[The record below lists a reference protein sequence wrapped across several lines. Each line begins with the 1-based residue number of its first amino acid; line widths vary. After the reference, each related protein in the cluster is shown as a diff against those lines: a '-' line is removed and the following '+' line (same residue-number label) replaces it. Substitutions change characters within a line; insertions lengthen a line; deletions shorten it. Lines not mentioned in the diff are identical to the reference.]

1 MPDTPSENDVVFY
14 AETNFRGQRKKFG
27 IRRGDR
33 RKHVYIIGKTGMGK
47 STVLENMTIQ
57 DIQSGRGVAVVDPH
71 GEYAEKMLDFI
82 PPERVKDVIYF
93 NPADTEFPL
102 AFNIMEKVSEDQ
114 RHLVSSGLLGVFK
127 KIFGPDVW
135 SARMEYLLANAILA
149 LLEIPGAT
157 LLSVNRMFGEK
168 EFRKRIV
175 SELTD
180 PVIRGFWE
188 NEFAKYPEQY
198 MREAVAAIQN
208 KIGQFSGN
216 PLIRNVIGQPET
228 SFDIRRIMDEEKIL
242 IINLAK
248 GRVGEENSRLLGAMM
263 VTKLYLTAMSRVDIL
278 EPDRKDFYLYV
289 DEFQN
294 FATESFANILSE
306 ARKYRLNL
314 TVAHQYVFQ
323 MEEMV
328 QHAIFGNVGTMIVF
342 RVGGED
348 AELLEKEF
356 MPEFVQQDLVN
367 LGFKQIYTKLMIDGI
382 TSRPFS
388 ADTLAPFPRPAGS
401 HRDAIIRAS
410 RERYGTPR
418 AVVEENIR
426 RFTMGVTMGVT
437 VPAAGDAAAPAG
449 GQMASGGAPA
459 ERPAAGRPDRPMYEA
474 VCAVDGKKIV
484 VPFKPDGSRPVYCE
498 EHMDMIKFRS
508 KLAPHRAEGSGAG
521 GAPAGGKPSAP
532 PGEPPRGGPPRQS
545 GPQQPR
551 PMPLETLRRGSG
563 GPNAPRPASPA
574 GGPSGGQTMRRPVE
588 PEKKEMHLS
597 ELRKVLEETM
607 RPPASQEPRLPGL
620 PDRQAGG
627 QVQRGEPAGPINPK
641 GQPPPVEEPS
651 AVPPPNRNEPRV
663 LTPGE
668 TIRFE

>member
-1 MPDTPSENDVVFY
+1 MPEISQQNDITFF
-14 AETNFRGQRKKFG
+14 AETNYRGQRKRFG
-27 IRRGDR
+27 IKADDR

-57 DIQSGRGVAVVDPH
+57 DIASGRGVAVVDPH

-82 PPERVKDVIYF
+82 PRERVGDVIYF
-93 NPADTEFPL
+93 NPADTDFPL
-102 AFNIMEKVSEDQ
+102 AFNIMENVAEDQ
-114 RHLVSSGLLGVFK
+114 RHFVSSGLLGVFK

-149 LLEIPGAT
+149 LLEIPGST

-168 EFRKRIV
+168 DFRKQVV
-175 SELTD
+175 SRLAD

-216 PLIRNVIGQPET
+216 PLIRNVVGQPET
-228 SFDIRRIMDEEKIL
+228 SFDIRRTMDDQKIL

-248 GRVGEENSRLLGAMM
+248 GRIGEENSRLLGAMM
-263 VTKLYLTAMSRVDIL
+263 VTKLYLTAMSRVDMP
-278 EPDRKDFYLYV
+278 EPERKDFYLYV

-348 AELLEKEF
+348 AELFEKEF
-356 MPEFVQQDLVN
+356 MPEFTGQDLVN

-388 ADTLAPFPRPAGS
+388 AETLAPFARPVQS
-401 HRDAIIRAS
+401 HRDAIIASS

-418 AVVEENIR
+418 PEVEEKIR
-426 RFTMGVTMGVT
+426 RFILGSSAEFPAGTPAP
-437 VPAAGDAAAPAG
+437 VPAPVLKPDRP
-449 GQMASGGAPA
+449 ASGEARS
-459 ERPAAGRPDRPMYEA
+459 ERPMYEA
-474 VCAVDGKKIV
+474 SCAVDGKRILL
-484 VPFKPDGSRPVYCE
+484 PFKPDGLRPVYCE
-498 EHMDMIKFRS
+498 EHMEMIKFRS
-508 KLAPHRAEGSGAG
+508 KGGGQPASRGLAPGAG
-521 GAPAGGKPSAP
+521 AASPGALDQRGPR
-532 PGEPPRGGPPRQS
+532 EPNRPR
-545 GPQQPR
+545 PQQPQR
-551 PMPLETLRRGSG
+551 
-563 GPNAPRPASPA
+563 
-574 GGPSGGQTMRRPVE
+574 
-588 PEKKEMHLS
+588 KEAHLA
-597 ELRKVLEETM
+597 ELRKVLQESL
-607 RPPASQEPRLPGL
+607 RPSPPPAPVESPL
-620 PDRQAGG
+620 
-627 QVQRGEPAGPINPK
+627 
-641 GQPPPVEEPS
+641 PPPAASEPK
-651 AVPPPNRNEPRV
+651 V
-663 LTPGE
+663 LAPGE
-668 TIRFE
+668 TIKFE

>member
-1 MPDTPSENDVVFY
+1 MNYNTFKYLVKMADLPRENDINFY

-27 IRRGDR
+27 IKRQDR

-57 DIQSGRGVAVVDPH
+57 DIQAGRGVAVVDPH
-71 GEYAEKMLDFI
+71 GEYAEKVLDFI
-82 PPERVKDVIYF
+82 PPERVDDVIYF

-102 AFNIMEKVSEDQ
+102 AFNIMEKVGEDQ

-175 SELTD
+175 SALTD

-263 VTKLYLTAMSRVDIL
+263 VTKLYLTAMSRVDIP
-278 EPDRKDFYLYV
+278 EPERKDFYLYV

-328 QHAIFGNVGTMIVF
+328 QHAVFGNVGTMVVF

-356 MPEFVQQDLVN
+356 MPEFTQQDLVN

-388 ADTLAPFPRPAGS
+388 AETIPPFPRPAES
-401 HRDAIIRAS
+401 SRDLIIKTS

-418 AVVEENIR
+418 TVVEDNIR
-426 RFTMGVTMGVT
+426 SFTMGIS
-437 VPAAGDAAAPAG
+437 APAIG
-449 GQMASGGAPA
+449 IAVAPEDGRAASGGVSSD
-459 ERPAAGRPDRPMYEA
+459 RPAAGQNRPAAGEARSLRPMYEA
-474 VCAVDGKKIV
+474 VCAVDGKKIL

-508 KLAPHRAEGSGAG
+508 KGAPRSEPPAPGRPGPQERGLHGQHAG
-521 GAPAGGKPSAP
+521 GEARPGRPAGRSIPLNALR
-532 PGEPPRGGPPRQS
+532 PGSRGENN
-545 GPQQPR
+545 PR
-551 PMPLETLRRGSG
+551 PP
-563 GPNAPRPASPA
+563 APRPAPSPE
-574 GGPSGGQTMRRPVE
+574 R
-588 PEKKEMHLS
+588 KEAHLS
-597 ELRKVLEETM
+597 ELRRALEESL
-607 RPPASQEPRLPGL
+607 RA
-620 PDRQAGG
+620 D
-627 QVQRGEPAGPINPK
+627 PK
-641 GQPPPVEEPS
+641 PS
-651 AVPPPNRNEPRV
+651 AVEPPSPPREPQESVPKV
-663 LTPGE
+663 LAPGE
-668 TIRFE
+668 TIRFD

>member
-1 MPDTPSENDVVFY
+1 MSNGNEENDIVFY
-14 AETNFRGQRKKFG
+14 AETNFRGQRKRFG
-27 IRRGDR
+27 IKRGDR

-57 DIQSGRGVAVVDPH
+57 DIQAGRGVAVVDPH

-82 PPERVKDVIYF
+82 PPERVQDVIYF
-93 NPADTEFPL
+93 NPADTDFPL
-102 AFNIMEKVSEDQ
+102 AFNIMESVSEDQ

-180 PVIRGFWE
+180 PVIKGFWE

-263 VTKLYLTAMSRVDIL
+263 VTKLYLTAMSRVDTP

-328 QHAIFGNVGTMIVF
+328 QHAIFGNVGTMVVF

-356 MPEFVQQDLVN
+356 MPEFTQQDLVN

-388 ADTLAPFPRPAGS
+388 AETIPPFPRPAESSRGL
-401 HRDAIIRAS
+401 IIKTS

-418 AVVEENIR
+418 AVVEDNIR
-426 RFTMGVTMGVT
+426 RFTMGVS
-437 VPAAGDAAAPAG
+437 APAVGMPVAPEG
-449 GQMASGGAPA
+449 GRTASGGALSDQPA
-459 ERPAAGRPDRPMYEA
+459 VARNRPAGGPLHPRSEASEARSGRPMYEA
-474 VCAVDGKKIV
+474 ACAVDGKKILL
-484 VPFKPDGSRPVYCE
+484 PFKPDGTRPVYCE

-508 KLAPHRAEGSGAG
+508 K
-521 GAPAGGKPSAP
+521 GAPKSGEAAP
-532 PGEPPRGGPPRQS
+532 PARQKEFRERSAERPPIQRTVSLNILRQGEKGGGDS
-545 GPQQPR
+545 
-551 PMPLETLRRGSG
+551 
-563 GPNAPRPASPA
+563 
-574 GGPSGGQTMRRPVE
+574 RRPVRPPV
-588 PEKKEMHLS
+588 PEKKDGHLS
-597 ELRKVLEETM
+597 ELRRVLEESL
-607 RPPASQEPRLPGL
+607 RS
-620 PDRQAGG
+620 
-627 QVQRGEPAGPINPK
+627 GPK
-641 GQPPPVEEPS
+641 SSVAEPS
-651 AVPPPNRNEPRV
+651 APPREPQENTPKV
-663 LTPGE
+663 LMPGE

>member
-1 MPDTPSENDVVFY
+1 MADVPSENDVNFY

-27 IRRGDR
+27 IKRGDR

-82 PPERVKDVIYF
+82 PAERVNDVIYF
-93 NPADTEFPL
+93 NPADTDFPL

-114 RHLVSSGLLGVFK
+114 RHLISSGLLGVFK

-149 LLEIPGAT
+149 LLETPGST

-175 SELTD
+175 SALTD
-180 PVIRGFWE
+180 PVIKGFWE

-228 SFDIRRIMDEEKIL
+228 SFDIRRVMDEEKIL

-306 ARKYRLNL
+306 ARKYRWHYLAA
-314 TVAHQYVFQ
+314 V
-323 MEEMV
+323 
-328 QHAIFGNVGTMIVF
+328 
-342 RVGGED
+342 
-348 AELLEKEF
+348 
-356 MPEFVQQDLVN
+356 
-367 LGFKQIYTKLMIDGI
+367 LGRNPC
-382 TSRPFS
+382 S
-388 ADTLAPFPRPAGS
+388 
-401 HRDAIIRAS
+401 
-410 RERYGTPR
+410 
-418 AVVEENIR
+418 
-426 RFTMGVTMGVT
+426 
-437 VPAAGDAAAPAG
+437 VPAP
-449 GQMASGGAPA
+449 
-459 ERPAAGRPDRPMYEA
+459 
-474 VCAVDGKKIV
+474 
-484 VPFKPDGSRPVYCE
+484 SRV
-498 EHMDMIKFRS
+498 I
-508 KLAPHRAEGSGAG
+508 
-521 GAPAGGKPSAP
+521 
-532 PGEPPRGGPPRQS
+532 
-545 GPQQPR
+545 
-551 PMPLETLRRGSG
+551 
-563 GPNAPRPASPA
+563 
-574 GGPSGGQTMRRPVE
+574 
-588 PEKKEMHLS
+588 
-597 ELRKVLEETM
+597 
-607 RPPASQEPRLPGL
+607 
-620 PDRQAGG
+620 
-627 QVQRGEPAGPINPK
+627 PK
-641 GQPPPVEEPS
+641 
-651 AVPPPNRNEPRV
+651 
-663 LTPGE
+663 
-668 TIRFE
+668 

>member
-1 MPDTPSENDVVFY
+1 MAEVPSQKDIVLY
-14 AETNFRGQRKKFG
+14 AETNFRGQRKRFG
-27 IRRGDR
+27 IKRDDR
-33 RKHVYIIGKTGMGK
+33 RRHVYIIGKTGMGK

-57 DIQSGRGVAVVDPH
+57 DMLAGRGVAVVDPH

-82 PPERVKDVIYF
+82 PRERVEDVIYF
-93 NPADTEFPL
+93 NPADTDFPL
-102 AFNIMEKVSEDQ
+102 AFNIMENVSEDQ

-149 LLEIPGAT
+149 LMEIPGAT

-175 SELTD
+175 AQLTD
-180 PVIRGFWE
+180 PVIKGFWE

-228 SFDIRRIMDEEKIL
+228 SFDIRRIMDEGKIL

-278 EPDRKDFYLYV
+278 EPQRKDFYLYV

-342 RVGGED
+342 RVGAED

-356 MPEFVQQDLVN
+356 MPEFMGQDLVN

-388 ADTLAPFPRPAGS
+388 AETLPPFLRPAES
-401 HRDAIIRAS
+401 FRDLIVKTS

-418 AVVEENIR
+418 ASVEERIR
-426 RFTMGVTMGVT
+426 SFTLGSSVGPQ
-437 VPAAGDAAAPAG
+437 VPPAPVGGD
-449 GQMASGGAPA
+449 
-459 ERPAAGRPDRPMYEA
+459 RPSPVPESPRSDRPMYEA
-474 VCAVDGKKIV
+474 VCAVDGKKIL
-484 VPFKPDGSRPVYCE
+484 VPFKPDGRRPVYCE
-498 EHMDMIKFRS
+498 EHMGLIKFRS
-508 KLAPHRAEGSGAG
+508 KGGAG
-521 GAPAGGKPSAP
+521 DAAPSGREPASRTARQGAGEKPRREAPSAIRPSDGRGRAGPPARPAGPSAGVQPFKKEAQLAALRRALEESLRETP
-532 PGEPPRGGPPRQS
+532 PHQPEPPRQATNP
-545 GPQQPR
+545 
-551 PMPLETLRRGSG
+551 
-563 GPNAPRPASPA
+563 APES
-574 GGPSGGQTMRRPVE
+574 S
-588 PEKKEMHLS
+588 
-597 ELRKVLEETM
+597 
-607 RPPASQEPRLPGL
+607 SQ
-620 PDRQAGG
+620 
-627 QVQRGEPAGPINPK
+627 
-641 GQPPPVEEPS
+641 
-651 AVPPPNRNEPRV
+651 PRV
-663 LTPGE
+663 LAPGE
-668 TIRFE
+668 TIRLE